1 MVVHRKFRELVLDL
15 VREDLE
21 AALPAGPRR
30 PAVIAF
36 VGGAFLE
43 LLTWSLEARSPPS
56 AEETDALFR
65 ELVRP
70 VLAAAAR

>member
-1 MVVHRKFRELVLDL
+1 MT
-15 VREDLE
+15 
-21 AALPAGPRR
+21 AGRR
-30 PAVIAF
+30 GPAVIAF